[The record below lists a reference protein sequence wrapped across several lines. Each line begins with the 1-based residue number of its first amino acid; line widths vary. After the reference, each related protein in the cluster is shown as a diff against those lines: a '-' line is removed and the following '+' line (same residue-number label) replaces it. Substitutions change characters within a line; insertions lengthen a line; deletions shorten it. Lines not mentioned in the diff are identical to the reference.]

1 MAEELKAASDKHQVD
16 VSSEWLAMPF
26 RDWCKRVGISI
37 SHGYD
42 LAAEGKLKIT
52 KAGNKSLIVRPE
64 SDRFLSEG
72 A

>member
-1 MAEELKAASDKHQVD
+1 MPKSQTQSRPDQPADASPD
-16 VSSEWLAMPF
+16 WIAMPF
-26 RDWCKRVGISI
+26 RKWCRLAGISI

-42 LAAEGKLKIT
+42 LASEGKLRIT
-52 KAGNKSLIVRPE
+52 KAGNKSLIARPE